1 MWNLFLQFID
11 DIKFNRHFRKK
22 AEVNRCCTTACGDAI
37 CQQIGCLNQ
46 DGYTL
51 RPRIKL
57 LLLRVNKKY
66 EKPNRKLIIEKVEP
80 PKKTA
85 TAHGTLVITSA
96 QNVVDINEYKRNK

>member
-46 DGYTL
+46 DGFTL

-66 EKPNRKLIIEKVEP
+66 EKPIIEKVEP
-80 PKKTA
+80 PTN
-85 TAHGTLVITSA
+85 I
-96 QNVVDINEYKRNK
+96 VDINEYKRNK

>member
-11 DIKFNRHFRKK
+11 DIRHNRFIQKK
-22 AEVNRCCTTACGDAI
+22 AEVNRCCEVACSDPI

-66 EKPNRKLIIEKVEP
+66 EKPNRRLIIEKVEP
-80 PKKTA
+80 PT
-85 TAHGTLVITSA
+85 
-96 QNVVDINEYKRNK
+96 NVVDINEYRKTK